1 LNEVLNK
8 PAASDEKP
16 MHPILPNDT
25 VAGRSL
31 IAVIAIMS
39 FLAALTVGAM
49 QIVRTTAA
57 EWRGDVTREVTIQI
71 RPIENNDI
79 EVETRR
85 AVDIAKRAPGVTDVQ
100 AYTKQETEKL
110 LEPWLGAGLD
120 LSTLPMP
127 RLIKVR
133 MQNIDDTDMMKL
145 RTMLSENIPNATLD
159 DHRGWSERIASVANM
174 ITFTGFIVLTLVLIG
189 TVLSISFAT
198 RGAVAANRG
207 IVEVLHFVGAHNSYI
222 AHIFQHHFL
231 MVGLKGGMIGGIA
244 AGLLFIILRFAITFL
259 RAMESGGDTVIFFG
273 TFGLNEYGYL
283 GIISVVGFVAF
294 ITAMSSR
301 MTVHRTLRAID

>member
-1 LNEVLNK
+1 
-8 PAASDEKP
+8 
-16 MHPILPNDT
+16 MHPILPSNT

-31 IAVIAIMS
+31 IVVIAIMS

-49 QIVRTTAA
+49 QIVRTTAGG
-57 EWRGDVTREVTIQI
+57 WRGDVAREVTIQI

-79 EVETRR
+79 EVETWR
-85 AVDIAKRAPGVTDVQ
+85 ALEVAKKAPGVTDVQ

-110 LEPWLGAGLD
+110 LEPWLGVGFD
-120 LSTLPMP
+120 LSALPVP

-133 MQNIDDTDMMKL
+133 IQDISDANITKL
-145 RTMLSENIPNATLD
+145 RTILSENIPNATLD
-159 DHRGWSERIASVANM
+159 DHRKWSERIASFANM
-174 ITFTGFIVLTLVLIG
+174 ITFTGFVVLTLVLMA
-189 TVLSISFAT
+189 TVLCVSFAT

-207 IVEVLHFVGAHNSYI
+207 IVEVLHFVGARNSYI

-231 MVGLKGGMIGGIA
+231 VVGLKGGMIGAIA
-244 AGLLFIILRFAITFL
+244 AGLLFIILRFAISFL
-259 RAMESGGDTVIFFG
+259 RTMESGGDAAIFFG

-283 GIISVVGFVAF
+283 GIISVAGFVAL
-294 ITAMSSR
+294 ITALSSR